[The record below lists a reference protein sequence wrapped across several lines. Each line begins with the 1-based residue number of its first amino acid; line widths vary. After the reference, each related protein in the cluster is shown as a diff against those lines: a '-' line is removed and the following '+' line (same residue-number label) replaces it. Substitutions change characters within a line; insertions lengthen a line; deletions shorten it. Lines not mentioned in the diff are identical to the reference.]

1 MSGNGVGQRGG
12 DDGLDG
18 DGVLRH
24 GALLDAA
31 CADVVQQQSAHL
43 VAGDQLIAAVRTL
56 HGDAHAVGV
65 GVGGQHQVCTGLGG
79 EVEAQ
84 LQGIEDLRVGVRAG
98 GKVAVGI
105 LLLRHDGDVGD
116 AHIVQDV
123 GDRHQTG
130 AVQGAVDQLQASRL
144 AQARAHL
151 TCLDGSIEGVLAVVA
166 HKADEAL
173 LDTLCKGDVLCAG
186 EDIGLLDLIVD
197 DSGGVIGHL
206 AAVGAVGLVA
216 VVLGRVVRSCDHDA
230 RVALVVTGGK
240 AQGGD
245 RHQRV
250 VDAHLDAVRCQDPGS
265 RLGKD
270 VALEAAVVADGHG
283 LIAALRLDPVC
294 QTLRGLTHD
303 VDVHTVGAS
312 AQHAAQAG
320 GAKLQRNG
328 EAVLDLVVISLDL
341 GQFRLQICVFQIC
354 CQPALILILIHIAH
368 LTFVI
373 FDHNGQIH
381 PSLLIL

>member
-1 MSGNGVGQRGG
+1 
-12 DDGLDG
+12 
-18 DGVLRH
+18 
-24 GALLDAA
+24 
-31 CADVVQQQSAHL
+31 
-43 VAGDQLIAAVRTL
+43 
-56 HGDAHAVGV
+56 
-65 GVGGQHQVCTGLGG
+65 
-79 EVEAQ
+79 
-84 LQGIEDLRVGVRAG
+84 
-98 GKVAVGI
+98 
-105 LLLRHDGDVGD
+105 
-116 AHIVQDV
+116 
-123 GDRHQTG
+123 
-130 AVQGAVDQLQASRL
+130 
-144 AQARAHL
+144 
-151 TCLDGSIEGVLAVVA
+151 
-166 HKADEAL
+166 
-173 LDTLCKGDVLCAG
+173 
-186 EDIGLLDLIVD
+186 
-197 DSGGVIGHL
+197 
-206 AAVGAVGLVA
+206 
-216 VVLGRVVRSCDHDA
+216 VRSCDHDA

-270 VALEAAVVADGHG
+270 VALEAAVVADGHS
-283 LIAALRLDPVC
+283 LIATLRLDPVC